1 MAPEIADDPA
11 ADDLFDRIPELPSLP
26 NWWTV
31 CRKAAVVD
39 AVRGDGYRSRRCA
52 AVITFPSISFW
63 PGGRDIDRYGM
74 SGLRNHAISD
84 LPPDRSAQEWLT
96 MALRCSPTRHLAV
109 SLLGE
114 CGIAAIWRLNVAA
127 AEAYRTGYPAAASAM
142 LEIAEAAEEAW
153 LRAQGN
159 QALDR

>member
-1 MAPEIADDPA
+1 MDGVPKGGGRGRSAWGW
-11 ADDLFDRIPELPSLP
+11 IPLEE
-26 NWWTV
+26 V
-31 CRKAAVVD
+31 CRRHHLSVGKFLAWGKGHRPV
-39 AVRGDGYRSRRCA
+39 
-52 AVITFPSISFW
+52 W
-63 PGGRDIDRYGM
+63 PAGSAY
-74 SGLRNHAISD
+74 HAISD

-153 LRAQGN
+153 FRAQGD

>member
-1 MAPEIADDPA
+1 MKSGDMQMAPKIAADPA

-74 SGLRNHAISD
+74 SGLHTTRYQIYRQTEARRN
-84 LPPDRSAQEWLT
+84 
-96 MALRCSPTRHLAV
+96 
-109 SLLGE
+109 G
-114 CGIAAIWRLNVAA
+114 
-127 AEAYRTGYPAAASAM
+127 
-142 LEIAEAAEEAW
+142 
-153 LRAQGN
+153 
-159 QALDR
+159 